1 MKTHTQNS
9 PETIRGLRDRRSLR
23 ALLDT
28 RRKSEADLRNGEYVG
43 PFGKGF
49 HTVKNPG
56 GGITYVVADQT
67 GGRTFAAGT
76 SILLASTTGAVGEAV
91 IGGAPAGKKGG
102 ISRTRNRRITG
113 SLAAYPNQ
121 YAFGIDGLGNMVAL
135 LYEDGVYSSLR
146 ATEVEVSGVYTGCI
160 LTDSSLVVGVGSL
173 LMHDGSTLRVWDVE
187 GAVFYSYTAPSGWTN
202 PTAPYYQNGALYWV
216 EFEDIT
222 PAAIGSGEATFD
234 YRLRTAATDLSGVST
249 IATVTSAA
257 ASSYGAPFTAYDV
270 PPLPFAFAV
279 DEDGAILYFGFY
291 VTETTNHEI
300 IEWHGLRARFAVA
313 GGAPATQAWVITEF
327 RTGASTGEPL
337 AGGFPCATI
346 GTTSF
351 AICTDS
357 GSGYSVLAKADNES
371 ADSTNLW
378 PADNFDGGIY
388 PLSLNVGT
396 GGSVLQVC
404 YGADLFA
411 ATGLMRGVAS
421 GTVIVS
427 AIDAFDGGTSYP
439 TAMFYFGT

>member
-173 LMHDGSTLRVWDVE
+173 LMHDGSQLKVWDVE
-187 GAVFYSYTAPSGWTN
+187 GGTFYSYSIPAGWTN
-202 PTAPYYQNGALYWV
+202 ASPLYYQNGVLYWAEV
-216 EFEDIT
+216 EDIP
-222 PAAIGSGEATFD
+222 PADVGSGESTFD
-234 YRLRTAATDLSGVST
+234 YRLRTAATDLSGVTT
-249 IATVTSAA
+249 ITTVTSAD
-257 ASSYGAPFTAYDV
+257 ASTFGVWQTAYDRV
-270 PPLPFAFAV
+270 PEPWALAV
-279 DEDGAILYFGFY
+279 DANGAVLYLGTV
-291 VTETTNHEI
+291 VTETTNHEV
-300 IEWHGLRARFAVA
+300 IEWHGLQARFALA
-313 GGAPATQAWVITEF
+313 GGAPDTREFSATEF
-327 RTGASTGEPL
+327 RDTVYTSPQ
-337 AGGFPCATI
+337 AGGGFYCATL
-346 GTTSF
+346 GSDGF
-351 AICTDS
+351 AICAEYSD
-357 GSGYSVLAKADNES
+357 GHSVLAKSDN
-371 ADSTNLW
+371 ASTAAVDLW
-378 PADNFDGGIY
+378 GVDDFIASGVIPRSF
-388 PLSLNVGT
+388 NVGT
-396 GGSVLQVC
+396 GGSVLQV
-404 YGADLFA
+404 YSSDVL
-411 ATGLMRGVAS
+411 TILRGVT
-421 GTVIVS
+421 GGVVIS
-427 AIDAFDGGTSYP
+427 AAVEAFDATPNYP
-439 TAMFYFGT
+439 SAMFYFGE